1 MDKQNNIKIE
11 NTKAEE
17 INSISDEQNEIKSF
31 SNHSANL
38 IEDWKDDE
46 YATCKESLQVK
57 KIKKY

>member
-46 YATCKESLQVK
+46 YETCKESLQVK